1 MSVSLIPESA
11 PFDAVQ
17 RAWLNGFLAGW
28 LGVSGKAGECSSAG
42 AGTALLD
49 ASSISRGKG
58 SVAPSA
64 SPEATEQ
71 AEDFPWHDPA
81 LPIDDR
87 LTLAEGK
94 PVERRLMAA
103 MAQLDCGSCGYDCRR
118 YAEAIARGEEKNLSL
133 CSPGG
138 RETSKA
144 LKRIAKERVGEG
156 APSAGSAV
164 NGHTSNGTATN
175 GHAANALH
183 VQASPIPATPA
194 AFDRHRP
201 YRAKVARILSLNGE
215 GSAKRTSHVEI
226 SLAGSGIVYEP
237 GDALGVWPKNCDE
250 LVRAVAAAAGI
261 DREAPVTLAS
271 GETLT
276 AIDALTRRCDLKI
289 ASEGLV
295 ELTIASTR
303 DAAAKESLRS
313 LLQDDEAL
321 DEHDVLDVLLAAPRP
336 ALDAQAFVASLSPL
350 TPRLYS
356 IASSLAAHP
365 EQVHLTIGRVAMEVR
380 GRLRKGVAS
389 TMFADRLWEGDGVD
403 VFVQRAHGF
412 ALPADPATP
421 VIMVGPGT
429 GIAPFRSFLSHREA
443 TGAAGKNWLFFGDQ
457 KKECD
462 FLYQSEVA
470 GWLDRGTLTRLD
482 LAFSRDQSQKV
493 YVQDRMR
500 ENGGE
505 LFRWIA
511 QGACFYVCGDAS
523 RMARDVDQALREAIA
538 EEGGLSAEE
547 AKNYVSRLAAAGR
560 YCRDVY

>member
-1 MSVSLIPESA
+1 MSVSLLPESA
-11 PFDAVQ
+11 PFDVVQ

-28 LGVSGKAGECSSAG
+28 LGVTG
-42 AGTALLD
+42 D
-49 ASSISRGKG
+49 APA
-58 SVAPSA
+58 VARANPS
-64 SPEATEQ
+64 EATAVPPAIVQEP
-71 AEDFPWHDPA
+71 EEFPWHDPA
-81 LPIDDR
+81 LPIDER

-103 MAQLDCGSCGYDCRR
+103 MAQLDCGSCGYDCKR
-118 YAEAIARGEEKNLSL
+118 YAEAIAHGAEKNLTL

-138 RETSKA
+138 KETSKA
-144 LKRIAKERVGEG
+144 LKRIAKESGEET
-156 APSAGSAV
+156 PSTTSPAV
-164 NGHTSNGTATN
+164 NGPALNGHSGNGYATN
-175 GHAANALH
+175 G
-183 VQASPIPATPA
+183 VRVGASETSVAPA
-194 AFDRHRP
+194 AHDRNRP
-201 YRAKVARILSLNGE
+201 YRAKVTRIVNLNGE

-226 SLAGSGIVYEP
+226 SLAGSGIVYQP

-271 GETLT
+271 GETL
-276 AIDALTRRCDLKI
+276 AAFDALTRRCDLKI
-289 ASEGLV
+289 ASEELV
-295 ELTIASTR
+295 ELAIASTR
-303 DAAAKESLRS
+303 DAAAKENLRA
-313 LLQDDEAL
+313 LLQDDDAL
-321 DEHDVLDVLLAAPRP
+321 DEYDVLDVLLAAPRP
-336 ALDAQAFVASLSPL
+336 PLDAQAFVASLSPL
-350 TPRLYS
+350 RPRLYS

-365 EQVHLTIGRVAMEVR
+365 EQVHLAIGRVEKELR

-403 VFVQRAHGF
+403 VFVQSAHGF

-462 FLYQSEVA
+462 FLYEGEVA
-470 GWLDRGTLTRLD
+470 NWLDRGTLSRLD
-482 LAFSRDQSQKV
+482 LAFSRDQSQKI

-500 ENGGE
+500 ENGAE
-505 LFRWIA
+505 LFRWLEE
-511 QGACFYVCGDAS
+511 GACFYVCGDAS
-523 RMARDVDQALREAIA
+523 RMARDVDQALREVIA
-538 EEGGLSAEE
+538 GEGRMSADE
-547 AKNYVSRLAAAGR
+547 AKGYVARLAATGR